1 VKSASFA
8 TILVIVGGGRDFASQ
23 MRLTVVTS
31 EDRHKCNK
39 RPEITL
45 APSALRRLS
54 GPTKPSDIK
63 TLASQIDRELQ
74 VSERKHCVT
83 SIPLFIN

>member
-8 TILVIVGGGRDFASQ
+8 TIFVIVGGGRDFASQ

-31 EDRHKCNK
+31 EDRHKYNK
-39 RPEITL
+39 RPENNSGAICTA
-45 APSALRRLS
+45 APIW
-54 GPTKPSDIK
+54 PTKPSDIK